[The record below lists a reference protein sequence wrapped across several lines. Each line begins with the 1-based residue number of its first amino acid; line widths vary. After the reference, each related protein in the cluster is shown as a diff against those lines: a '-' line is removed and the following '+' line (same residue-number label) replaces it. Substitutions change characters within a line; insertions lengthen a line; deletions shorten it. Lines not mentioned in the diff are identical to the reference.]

1 MDYLFY
7 IGLGF
12 GIIVLFLYI
21 RARRRKAGRL
31 VASVDSICTS
41 LISNHSA
48 IQFNNDDTVRYFG
61 SILNDE
67 DSLSNF
73 ELIYPYTDTDLI
85 QYFKTSRYNGAGD
98 NLLIYKVDKANPV
111 SFFIVIIDDPVDMNL
126 NYSLFEVIGPL
137 DTQ

>member
-21 RARRRKAGRL
+21 RAKRRKARNL
-31 VASVDSICTS
+31 VTSVDSICIH

-61 SILNDE
+61 SIINDE

-73 ELIYPYTDTDLI
+73 KLIYPYTDTDLF
-85 QYFKTSRYNGAGD
+85 QYFKTSRYNGAGN
-98 NLLIYKVDKANPV
+98 NLLIYKVEKVN
-111 SFFIVIIDDPVDMNL
+111 SSSYFIVIIDDPVDMKL